1 MVNRYCIMYKYNSI
15 NHTNEKTEAFYCL
28 KNNYDKEKT
37 KYYTSPLSDNRNHI
51 IAFSQYFRYRRQ
63 WKQVRAGRYKRLAA
77 DSRAMPGSG
86 IHGRTDKT
94 ACLLPTRR
102 VQGKLH
108 SREHREKSG
117 TAYSTATVKRNPQKK
132 GKFRL
137 CIDGM
142 PILEWFKMKFK
153 ELKEKLGVGHTP
165 KEKNRPQRE
174 LRI

>member
-86 IHGRTDKT
+86 IHGNT
-94 ACLLPTRR
+94 
-102 VQGKLH
+102 
-108 SREHREKSG
+108 
-117 TAYSTATVKRNPQKK
+117 TVKRNPQKK

-165 KEKNRPQRE
+165 KKKNRPQRE

>member
-1 MVNRYCIMYKYNSI
+1 MYKYNSI

-37 KYYTSPLSDNRNHI
+37 KYYTSSLSDNRNHI
-51 IAFSQYFRYRRQ
+51 IVFSQYFRYRRQ

-77 DSRAMPGSG
+77 DSRAMPLQA
-86 IHGRTDKT
+86 T
-94 ACLLPTRR
+94 
-102 VQGKLH
+102 LH

-142 PILEWFKMKFK
+142 PILEWFKMN
-153 ELKEKLGVGHTP
+153 LKS
-165 KEKNRPQRE
+165 
-174 LRI
+174 LRKSWL

>member
-1 MVNRYCIMYKYNSI
+1 MYKYNSI

-37 KYYTSPLSDNRNHI
+37 KYYTSSLSDNRNHI
-51 IAFSQYFRYRRQ
+51 IVFSQYFRYRRQ

-77 DSRAMPGSG
+77 DSRAMPGRG
-86 IHGRTDKT
+86 FTEELTR
-94 ACLLPTRR
+94 LLAYFQPVGFR
-102 VQGKLH
+102 GKLH
-108 SREHREKSG
+108 SREHREKFG

>member
-37 KYYTSPLSDNRNHI
+37 KYYTSSLSDNRNHI
-51 IAFSQYFRYRRQ
+51 IVFLNISVTGDSGSKSGRGDIKDLLPIAEQCREMGFTEELTRLLAYFQPVGFR
-63 WKQVRAGRYKRLAA
+63 GNC
-77 DSRAMPGSG
+77 
-86 IHGRTDKT
+86 IHG
-94 ACLLPTRR
+94 
-102 VQGKLH
+102 
-108 SREHREKSG
+108 EHREKSG

-142 PILEWFKMKFK
+142 PILEWFKMN
-153 ELKEKLGVGHTP
+153 LKS
-165 KEKNRPQRE
+165 
-174 LRI
+174 LRKSWL

>member
-37 KYYTSPLSDNRNHI
+37 KYYTSSLSDNRNHI
-51 IAFSQYFRYRRQ
+51 IVFSQYFRYRRQ

-94 ACLLPTRR
+94 ACLLPTFHQNTHRNYSPHLL
-102 VQGKLH
+102 KPLLMHEPNFLH
-108 SREHREKSG
+108 HPQS
-117 TAYSTATVKRNPQKK
+117 TIAYYPS
-132 GKFRL
+132 
-137 CIDGM
+137 
-142 PILEWFKMKFK
+142 ILS
-153 ELKEKLGVGHTP
+153 LIV
-165 KEKNRPQRE
+165 
-174 LRI
+174 

>member
-37 KYYTSPLSDNRNHI
+37 KYYTSSLSDNRNHI
-51 IAFSQYFRYRRQ
+51 IVFSQYFRYRRQ

-94 ACLLPTRR
+94 ACLLPARR
-102 VQGKLH
+102 VQGKTAFM
-108 SREHREKSG
+108 G
-117 TAYSTATVKRNPQKK
+117 TPGEVRN
-132 GKFRL
+132 GIFN
-137 CIDGM
+137 GNS
-142 PILEWFKMKFK
+142 K
-153 ELKEKLGVGHTP
+153 EESAEERKVPVVH
-165 KEKNRPQRE
+165 
-174 LRI
+174 

>member
-1 MVNRYCIMYKYNSI
+1 MYKYNSI

-37 KYYTSPLSDNRNHI
+37 KYYTSSLSDNRNHI
-51 IAFSQYFRYRRQ
+51 IVFSQYFRYRRQ

-77 DSRAMPGSG
+77 DSRAMPGNG

-108 SREHREKSG
+108 FTG
-117 TAYSTATVKRNPQKK
+117 TPGEVRN
-132 GKFRL
+132 GIFN
-137 CIDGM
+137 GNS
-142 PILEWFKMKFK
+142 K
-153 ELKEKLGVGHTP
+153 EESAEERKVPVVH
-165 KEKNRPQRE
+165 
-174 LRI
+174 

>member
-1 MVNRYCIMYKYNSI
+1 
-15 NHTNEKTEAFYCL
+15 
-28 KNNYDKEKT
+28 
-37 KYYTSPLSDNRNHI
+37 
-51 IAFSQYFRYRRQ
+51 
-63 WKQVRAGRYKRLAA
+63 
-77 DSRAMPGSG
+77 MPGNG

-174 LRI
+174 LRR